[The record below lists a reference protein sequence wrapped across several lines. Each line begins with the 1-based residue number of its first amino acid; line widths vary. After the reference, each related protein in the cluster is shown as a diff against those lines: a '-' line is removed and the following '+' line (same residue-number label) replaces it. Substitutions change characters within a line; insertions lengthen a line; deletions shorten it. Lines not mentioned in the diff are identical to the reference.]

1 MVNDKLILIETHCYS
16 CVGQHVEG
24 IWHTAIVAYG
34 REYFFGP
41 SGIQTARPVS
51 TRKEKSFTN
60 EKIKEREAKQSRN
73 GKYYQNIH
81 DIYDMK

>member
-1 MVNDKLILIETHCYS
+1 MNTDNRKHCYPR
-16 CVGQHVEG
+16 VGQHVEG

-51 TRKEKSFTN
+51 ISLYNHRIIYKGKRKRRINK
-60 EKIKEREAKQSRN
+60 
-73 GKYYQNIH
+73 NI
-81 DIYDMK
+81 IN

>member
-1 MVNDKLILIETHCYS
+1 MIIDKKYYYL

-41 SGIQTARPVS
+41 SGIQSARPVS
-51 TRKEKSFTN
+51 ISKIISR
-60 EKIKEREAKQSRN
+60 KIK
-73 GKYYQNIH
+73 
-81 DIYDMK
+81 

>member
-1 MVNDKLILIETHCYS
+1 MNIDNRKHCYPR
-16 CVGQHVEG
+16 VGQHVEG

-51 TRKEKSFTN
+51 ISLRNHRIIYKGKRKKTTFLKRRVN
-60 EKIKEREAKQSRN
+60 K
-73 GKYYQNIH
+73 NINN
-81 DIYDMK
+81 

>member
-1 MVNDKLILIETHCYS
+1 MNTDNRKHCYPRA
-16 CVGQHVEG
+16 GQHVEG

-51 TRKEKSFTN
+51 ISLHNHRIIYKG
-60 EKIKEREAKQSRN
+60 KIKKTTFLKRRVNK
-73 GKYYQNIH
+73 NI
-81 DIYDMK
+81 IN

>member
-1 MVNDKLILIETHCYS
+1 MNTDNRKHC
-16 CVGQHVEG
+16 CPRVGQHVEG

-51 TRKEKSFTN
+51 ISLYNHRIIYKGKRKEK
-60 EKIKEREAKQSRN
+60 KDVLKRLEATIVNKTIIN
-73 GKYYQNIH
+73 
-81 DIYDMK
+81 